1 MHRISLLC
9 RFALFAALAAI
20 SAIPGFGQAFYGSV
34 VGTVTDPSG
43 GALTGAAVTLTNAG
57 TGERRQALSGSGG
70 DYQFLNLVPG
80 AYRVQ
85 VEQSGFKRATRE
97 NLEVNV
103 SGTVR
108 ADISLQLGDVTQTV
122 EVQAAAPLLRTEDAN
137 LSQVVSARA
146 IEDLPVNGRN
156 ILNLTALVPGVV
168 PQGTTDGNAITGK
181 NIFAA
186 GNYQIGGGAA
196 NQGAVYYDGVP
207 ANSALGN
214 LVNMVPSPDAIAEF
228 RVQTNSNN
236 AEFGRYAGGVINISS
251 RSGTNQLHGSAYEYF
266 RNDVLNATNFFA
278 NANNTGKPAFKQ
290 NQYGLNGGGPVKK
303 NRIFFFAG
311 WEAFRGREGSPY
323 IATVPLPEMYNGDF
337 SNFRNAANAMIP
349 IYDPLTQCGTAGN
362 GRRAFPGRPSN
373 ARFSPA
379 T

>member
-1 MHRISLLC
+1 MHRISLPC

-85 VEQSGFKRATRE
+85 VEQSGFKRAARE

-156 ILNLTALVPGVV
+156 ILNL
-168 PQGTTDGNAITGK
+168 GTGSRRG
-181 NIFAA
+181 AA
-186 GNYQIGGGAA
+186 GHHRWKRDHRQIFSPPELSDRRRRGEPGCGLHTAFPPIRARESGEHGAEP
-196 NQGAVYYDGVP
+196 GRDC
-207 ANSALGN
+207 
-214 LVNMVPSPDAIAEF
+214 EF
-228 RVQTNSNN
+228 RVQTKRPNPLR
-236 AEFGRYAGGVINISS
+236 GRDQYLRG
-251 RSGTNQLHGSAYEYF
+251 RHQPLHGSAYEYF
-266 RNDVLNATNFFA
+266 RNDVERYQLRQREYRQAGFQA
-278 NANNTGKPAFKQ
+278 ESIR
-290 NQYGLNGGGPVKK
+290 LNG
-303 NRIFFFAG
+303 AG
-311 WEAFRGREGSPY
+311 LSKRTGSFLRRMGSVSRPRGSPY
-323 IATVPLPEMYNGDF
+323 IATVPLPEMY
-337 SNFRNAANAMIP
+337 
-349 IYDPLTQCGTAGN
+349 T
-362 GRRAFPGRPSN
+362 
-373 ARFSPA
+373 
-379 T
+379 